1 MTPMTEQQER
11 EQYEAI
17 VAKER
22 ARRQRDAAKRKRK
35 KPRVPCPTRDEIIAK
50 GFGHLLRKS

>member
-1 MTPMTEQQER
+1 MTEQQER